1 MKRFLL
7 VSMAVA
13 IYAEPTMSQEWAKA
27 RLDKSPRHQ
36 EFIKVKSSGR
46 EVECFIVYPE
56 VKQAAPAVLVIHEIF
71 GLTDWARDVADRLAE
86 AGYIAIAPDL
96 LSSRGPSGGGT
107 SSFAGRD
114 DAMRAVSGLP
124 PSQVTRDLD
133 AAAAYVT
140 TLPACNQKLAVGGFC
155 WGGTQTFRYATNNPS
170 LKAAFVFYGSGP
182 MNPDDIARIKCP
194 VYGFYGGNDN
204 RVTGTVARSTE
215 LMKKA
220 GKSYEPV
227 IYEGAGHGFMRSG
240 EQPKAKPDDAKAFA
254 EGWKRW
260 LELLKRV

>member
-1 MKRFLL
+1 
-7 VSMAVA
+7 MAVA
-13 IYAEPTMSQEWAKA
+13 VWVSPAAAQEWAKA

-96 LSSRGPSGGGT
+96 LSGKGPSGGGT

-114 DAMRAVSGLP
+114 AAMRAVSGLP

-133 AAAAYVT
+133 AAAAYVVA
-140 TLPACNQKLAVGGFC
+140 LPACNHKLAVGGFC
-155 WGGTQTFRYATNNPS
+155 WGGSQTFRYATHNPS
-170 LKAAFVFYGSGP
+170 LKAAFIFYGSGP
-182 MNPDDIARIKCP
+182 TNAADIARIRCP
-194 VYGFYGGNDN
+194 VFGFYGGNDN
-204 RVTGTVARSTE
+204 RVTATVVRSAE
-215 LMKKA
+215 LMKNA
-220 GKSYEPV
+220 GKTFEPV
-227 IYEGAGHGFMRSG
+227 TYEGAHHGFMRMG
-240 EQPKAKPDDAKAFA
+240 EAPDAKSDDAKAFA
-254 EGWKRW
+254 SGWKRW
-260 LELLKRV
+260 LELLKSVDREP